1 VIASFLAVL
10 LLAAPAHAASTR
22 VEVDAAAVVPRV
34 TPLSAPLSAPAA
46 MLTAAPGISAA
57 PAYAPAP
64 LAAAMAAPAPL
75 AAPAPVAVLAPAP
88 VLTALPAASMPE
100 NRPEAAKPAAD
111 APAYK
116 SRIQTFL
123 SRIANPFGTKAAAE
137 APPASEAERLDR
149 DFAKLDVWSQ
159 VAPAARAEIE
169 SLRAAKTSKADVKDY
184 VRREAAA
191 AFERVK
197 AARGTKN
204 IGFHYNLHGG
214 ARADYVG
221 RGIRASKG
229 DIALRYSMNGDMND
243 KVYFFQ
249 TAQHDPYTALDASNG
264 EILFFPS
271 RMGSTLSVFALDAPE
286 LTAAMADGRIAN
298 MGSISMDFHKG
309 MRGVPYSAFL
319 APPLPVFDRVAKKL
333 GLKRLSR
340 DEEILAT
347 VRYLEAA
354 LMAGGA
360 YVPRN

>member
-1 VIASFLAVL
+1 MIASLLAVL
-10 LLAAPAHAASTR
+10 LLAAPARAASTR

-46 MLTAAPGISAA
+46 RLTVAPGITAA
-57 PAYAPAP
+57 PAYAPTP

-75 AAPAPVAVLAPAP
+75 AAPVAMTAPAP
-88 VLTALPAASMPE
+88 VLTALPAASIPE

-111 APAYK
+111 TPAYK
-116 SRIQTFL
+116 SRIQAFL

-137 APPASEAERLDR
+137 APPASEAERLDQ
-149 DFAKLDVWSQ
+149 DFAALDVWSQ

-169 SLRAAKTSKADVKDY
+169 RLRAEKTSKADLKEY

-204 IGFHYNLHGG
+204 IAFHYNLHGG
-214 ARADYVG
+214 ARAGYVG
-221 RGIRASKG
+221 QGIRASKG
-229 DIALRYSMNGDMND
+229 DIALRYSMNGDTND

-249 TAQHDPYTALDASNG
+249 TAQHDPYTALDAGNG

-298 MGSISMDFHKG
+298 AGAISMDFHKG

-333 GLKRLSR
+333 GLKKLSR
-340 DEEILAT
+340 DEETLAT

-360 YVPRN
+360 FVPRN